1 MLVTPHGLDQIKLR
15 ISQAMKEL
23 SQSCWHP
30 HSQLQHEGVYQELL
44 EYMKTHCVRDSGVSL
59 VNVVMMRA
67 IGEVKMPSGNGGQA
81 TESLQGFMEADSRI
95 AC

>member
-1 MLVTPHGLDQIKLR
+1 
-15 ISQAMKEL
+15 
-23 SQSCWHP
+23 
-30 HSQLQHEGVYQELL
+30 
-44 EYMKTHCVRDSGVSL
+44 MKTHCVRDSGVSL